1 MIGEIVLVEGRQME
15 FCEGKKRARMLADV
29 SSVLKGPAYKRRAMI
44 VGCRNA
50 TKWSNELHIGRRRF
64 RKFHYIGRYAPSKAD
79 D

>member
-1 MIGEIVLVEGRQME
+1 
-15 FCEGKKRARMLADV
+15 
-29 SSVLKGPAYKRRAMI
+29 MI